1 MDSINLVPYIE
12 DDRLYD
18 YAAACARTLRPE
30 GMDDGR
36 SEAQTLR
43 RCFQEAERCHTLLQR
58 RYEGASHIPAA
69 CEWLLDNFY
78 LLQREYPAVRRTDY
92 GAVPGT
98 FAGGPRQ
105 THPGA
110 LRLVSCRLSV
120 CHDPAAQ

>member
-78 LLQREYPAVRRTDY
+78 LLQRDSGSTLPS
-92 GAVPGT
+92 AVPCGRPS
-98 FAGGPRQ
+98 A
-105 THPGA
+105 
-110 LRLVSCRLSV
+110 S
-120 CHDPAAQ
+120 AAHAEGC